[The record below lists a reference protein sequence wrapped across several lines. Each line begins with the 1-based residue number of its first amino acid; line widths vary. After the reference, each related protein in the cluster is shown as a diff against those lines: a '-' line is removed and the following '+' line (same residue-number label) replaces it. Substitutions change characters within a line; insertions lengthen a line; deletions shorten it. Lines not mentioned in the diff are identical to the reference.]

1 MTYTHT
7 KKNITKIIKTTKAIT
22 FFISLRFRNLSLFIH
37 SGGLMSHLNSCY
49 RNVPPWKTY
58 PLYFVNTFQSF
69 FWGIVSNCIRKWVC
83 KKRTKQ
89 KKKFKR
95 AIMEEAL
102 FSLTFNKCYVTWWTH
117 FGEIM
122 EEYLTIS
129 LRSTSRNHNNTT
141 DSFCK
146 LNGRGV
152 WPFSRGAIFKGAS
165 VICSLCYPWSNSP
178 RKNKGLDEV
187 YFIKFIIIYK
197 NYF

>member
-1 MTYTHT
+1 MFHPERHNILFTSLTLFNHFLGESCQT
-7 KKNITKIIKTTKAIT
+7 VSGSGFAKKEQN
-22 FFISLRFRNLSLFIH
+22 
-37 SGGLMSHLNSCY
+37 
-49 RNVPPWKTY
+49 
-58 PLYFVNTFQSF
+58 
-69 FWGIVSNCIRKWVC
+69 
-83 KKRTKQ
+83 

-141 DSFCK
+141 ESFCK

-165 VICSLCYPWSNSP
+165 VICSLCYPWRNSP
-178 RKNKGLDEV
+178 RKNKGLVEV
-187 YFIKFIIIYK
+187 HFI
-197 NYF
+197 